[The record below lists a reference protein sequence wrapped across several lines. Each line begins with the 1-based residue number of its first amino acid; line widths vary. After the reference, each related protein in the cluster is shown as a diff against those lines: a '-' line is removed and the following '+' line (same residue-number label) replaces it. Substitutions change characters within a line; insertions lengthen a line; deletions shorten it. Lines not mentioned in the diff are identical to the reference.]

1 MNGTMKGH
9 TFCEVSKKKA
19 KKLFTDEAVLERV
32 MTALNNEGKV
42 FATREKQ
49 DMVCYYIFDR
59 VETDRDEIMEAY
71 YEQNEKLADR
81 KDKNEKHYAYKLVEE
96 YFRPDKEHLR
106 EAFEKALLANLKE
119 YLDWG
124 LAKKVIWHEDEYV
137 LEKDKKQLFNP
148 AGIGIGLMY
157 GVVYGN
163 SLENKALALPFAVL
177 WAIVFSLIFNAENKK
192 LVKKGEQDAITQ

>member
-19 KKLFTDEAVLERV
+19 KKLFTEEAVLERV
-32 MTALNNEGKV
+32 MASLNNEGKV
-42 FATREKQ
+42 FAAREKQ

-59 VETDRDEIMEAY
+59 VEIDRDEIMEAY

-106 EAFEKALLANLKE
+106 DAFENSILANLKE
-119 YLDWG
+119 YISWG
-124 LAKKVIWHEDEYV
+124 MANELIWYDEVYV
-137 LEKDKKQLFNP
+137 LEKGEKKLFNP
-148 AGIGIGLMY
+148 AGIGIGMMF
-157 GVVYGN
+157 GVSFGT
-163 SLENKALALPFAVL
+163 SLDNMALAIPMGMM
-177 WAIVFSLIFNAENKK
+177 WAIVFSMIFNIDSKK